1 MIRKNQRIY
10 ACVSNQGTAMA
21 ETVLTAAEY
30 ADPRAR
36 TEAERIALSQLDCS
50 RIEWHDVTGNDACR
64 G

>member
-1 MIRKNQRIY
+1 
-10 ACVSNQGTAMA
+10 MA

-64 G
+64 GWHEIDIDR